1 MIHLEEKLMGPLCKA
16 ASALALASALGLS
29 GCSGGGA
36 QSNAAPPALSSMVFA
51 ADDGVHG
58 IELWKSDGTEA
69 GTALV
74 KDINTTATLHSFPG
88 ASGTPLPTEFAFLN
102 GTWFF
107 SADDGVSGI
116 ELWKSDGTER
126 GTLRVKDININPN
139 SSASSSP
146 RGFTVFNNALYFS
159 ADDGGSGREL
169 WRTDGTEGGT
179 VQVKD
184 IAPGSGFIGGIQ
196 VPLSSSPSGLTVFN
210 NALYFAADDGV
221 HGVELWKTDGT
232 GTGTV
237 LVTDINPTT
246 GASSSPRGF
255 TVFNNA
261 LYFAADD
268 GAHGVELWKTDVAG
282 STVLVKDINPTADSS
297 PSGFTVFNNALY
309 FSADDGVHG
318 VELWRTDGTATGT
331 VLVTDINPTTGA
343 SSSPRGFTVFSNALY
358 FAADDGVHGV
368 ELWKT
373 DVAGSTVL
381 VKDINPT
388 ADSSPSGFKVF
399 NNALYFSASDGV
411 AGIELWKSDGTPGG
425 TVQVKDINST
435 SPGAS
440 SSPMAFT
447 VLNNALLFSAD
458 DGVTGRELW
467 RTDGSEAGTMRVKD
481 ICPGS
486 CEGLP
491 PVVPLSASVDLL
503 LRPTRTPK
511 PD

>member
-36 QSNAAPPALSSMVFA
+36 QSSAAPPVLSSMLFA

-58 IELWKSDGTEA
+58 IELWKSDGTGA

-88 ASGTPLPTEFAFLN
+88 GSGTPLPTEFAFLN

-107 SADDGVSGI
+107 SADDGVSGV

-126 GTLRVKDININPN
+126 GTVQVKDININPN

-146 RGFTVFNNALYFS
+146 RGVTVFNNALYFS

-196 VPLSSSPSGLTVFN
+196 VPLSSSPSGFTVFN

-237 LVTDINPTT
+237 LVKDINPGT

-268 GAHGVELWKTDVAG
+268 GVHGVELWKTDGTGTGTVLVKDINPTAGSSPSGFTVFNNALYFSADDGVFGVELWKTDVAG
-282 STVLVKDINPTADSS
+282 STVLVKDINPTADST
-297 PSGFTVFNNALY
+297 PSGFKVFNNALY
-309 FSADDGVHG
+309 FSASDG
-318 VELWRTDGTATGT
+318 AA
-331 VLVTDINPTTGA
+331 GA
-343 SSSPRGFTVFSNALY
+343 
-358 FAADDGVHGV
+358 

-373 DVAGSTVL
+373 DGTGSTVRLGAVSL
-381 VKDINPT
+381 V
-388 ADSSPSGFKVF
+388 SGLTVF
-399 NNALYFSASDGV
+399 NNGLYFSASDGV

-467 RTDGSEAGTMRVKD
+467 RTDGSGSTVQVKD
-481 ICPGS
+481 ICPGN
-486 CEGLP
+486 CAGVP
-491 PVVPLSASVDLL
+491 VVVPLS
-503 LRPTRTPK
+503 P
-511 PD
+511 

>member
-1 MIHLEEKLMGPLCKA
+1 MIHLEEKLMRPLCKA

-36 QSNAAPPALSSMVFA
+36 QSSAAPPALSSMLFA
-51 ADDGVHG
+51 ADDGVRG

-69 GTALV
+69 RTALV

-107 SADDGVSGI
+107 SADDGVSGV

-126 GTLRVKDININPN
+126 GTVQVKDININPN
-139 SSASSSP
+139 PSASSSP

-237 LVTDINPTT
+237 LV
-246 GASSSPRGF
+246 
-255 TVFNNA
+255 
-261 LYFAADD
+261 
-268 GAHGVELWKTDVAG
+268 
-282 STVLVKDINPTADSS
+282 KDINPTA
-297 PSGFTVFNNALY
+297 
-309 FSADDGVHG
+309 
-318 VELWRTDGTATGT
+318 
-331 VLVTDINPTTGA
+331 GA
-343 SSSPRGFTVFSNALY
+343 S
-358 FAADDGVHGV
+358 
-368 ELWKT
+368 
-373 DVAGSTVL
+373 
-381 VKDINPT
+381 
-388 ADSSPSGFKVF
+388 SSPSGFKVF
-399 NNALYFSASDGV
+399 NNALYFSASDGVAGAELWKTDGAGSTVRLGAVSLVSGLTVFNNGLYFSASDGV

-458 DGVTGRELW
+458 DGATGRELW
-467 RTDGSEAGTMRVKD
+467 RTDGSEGGTMRVKD

-486 CEGLP
+486 CDGV
-491 PVVPLSASVDLL
+491 PVLVTLGP
-503 LRPTRTPK
+503 
-511 PD
+511 

>member
-16 ASALALASALGLS
+16 ASALALASAFGLS

-36 QSNAAPPALSSMVFA
+36 QSNPATPALSSMLFA

-69 GTALV
+69 GTALA
-74 KDINTTATLHSFPG
+74 KDINTTATVHSFPG

-107 SADDGVSGI
+107 SADDGVSGV

-126 GTLRVKDININPN
+126 GTVQVKDINIDPNP
-139 SSASSSP
+139 SASSSP

-159 ADDGGSGREL
+159 ADDGASGREL
-169 WRTDGTEGGT
+169 WRTDGTESGT
-179 VQVKD
+179 VRVKD
-184 IAPGSGFIGGIQ
+184 IAPGTGFIGGIQ

-237 LVTDINPTT
+237 LVKDINPTA

-268 GAHGVELWKTDVAG
+268 GVHGVELWKTDVVG

-309 FSADDGVHG
+309 FSADDGV
-318 VELWRTDGTATGT
+318 
-331 VLVTDINPTTGA
+331 
-343 SSSPRGFTVFSNALY
+343 F
-358 FAADDGVHGV
+358 GV

-373 DVAGSTVL
+373 DIAGSTVL

-388 ADSSPSGFKVF
+388 AGASSSPSGFKVF
-399 NNALYFSASDGV
+399 NNALYFSASDGVAGAELWKTDGAGSTVRLGAVSLVSGLTVFNNGLYFSASDGV

-458 DGVTGRELW
+458 DGATGRELW
-467 RTDGSEAGTMRVKD
+467 RTDGSEGGTMRVKD

-486 CEGLP
+486 CDGV
-491 PVVPLSASVDLL
+491 PVLVTLGP
-503 LRPTRTPK
+503 
-511 PD
+511 

>member
-16 ASALALASALGLS
+16 ASALALASAFGLS

-36 QSNAAPPALSSMVFA
+36 QSNPATPALSSMLFA

-69 GTALV
+69 GTALA
-74 KDINTTATLHSFPG
+74 KDINTTATVHSFPG

-107 SADDGVSGI
+107 SADDGVSGV

-126 GTLRVKDININPN
+126 GTVQVKDINIDPNP
-139 SSASSSP
+139 SASSSP

-159 ADDGGSGREL
+159 ADDGASGREL

-179 VQVKD
+179 VRVKD
-184 IAPGSGFIGGIQ
+184 IAPGTGFIGGIQ

-237 LVTDINPTT
+237 LVKDINPTA

-268 GAHGVELWKTDVAG
+268 G
-282 STVLVKDINPTADSS
+282 
-297 PSGFTVFNNALY
+297 
-309 FSADDGVHG
+309 
-318 VELWRTDGTATGT
+318 
-331 VLVTDINPTTGA
+331 
-343 SSSPRGFTVFSNALY
+343 
-358 FAADDGVHGV
+358 VHGV

-373 DVAGSTVL
+373 DGAGSTVRLGAVSL
-381 VKDINPT
+381 V
-388 ADSSPSGFKVF
+388 SGLTVF
-399 NNALYFSASDGV
+399 NNGLYFSASDGV

-458 DGVTGRELW
+458 DGATGRELW
-467 RTDGSEAGTMRVKD
+467 RTDGSEGGTMRVKD

-486 CEGLP
+486 CDGV
-491 PVVPLSASVDLL
+491 PVLVTLGP
-503 LRPTRTPK
+503 
-511 PD
+511 